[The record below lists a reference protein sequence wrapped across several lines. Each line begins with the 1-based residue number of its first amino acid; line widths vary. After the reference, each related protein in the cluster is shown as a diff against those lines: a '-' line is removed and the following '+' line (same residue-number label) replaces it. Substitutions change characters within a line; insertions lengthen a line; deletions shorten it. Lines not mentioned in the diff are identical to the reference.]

1 MNTVRLP
8 KPIGQVAHAYGAC
21 LRVEV
26 LENAEGFY
34 IGTREG
40 DLPFSRES
48 VESYPSR
55 AAADRALNRG
65 TWTQRQLPVQGKASP
80 STAALSGG
88 TGFSHLQPCIPWVT
102 MLRR

>member
-8 KPIGQVAHAYGAC
+8 KEAIGQVAHAYGAC

-26 LENAEGFY
+26 LENADGFY

-48 VESYPSR
+48 VEYYPSR
-55 AAADRALNRG
+55 GAAERALNRG
-65 TWTQRQLPVQGKASP
+65 TWTQRRLPARDKCNHQGN
-80 STAALSGG
+80 LSL
-88 TGFSHLQPCIPWVT
+88 TIHLS
-102 MLRR
+102 RHKE

>member
-1 MNTVRLP
+1 MRTERLP
-8 KPIGQVAHAYGAC
+8 KTIGQVAHAYGAC

-26 LENAEGFY
+26 LENADGFY

-55 AAADRALNRG
+55 GAAECALMRG
-65 TWTQRQLPVQGKASP
+65 TWTQRRLPARDKCNRQEC
-80 STAALSGG
+80 LSL
-88 TGFSHLQPCIPWVT
+88 TIP
-102 MLRR
+102 LSRHKE